1 MPWSV
6 FDMGLQKPYSSQK
19 MTGCF
24 LIEESRFVRESM
36 AHIQETLL
44 EGKIYKKYI
53 MQILHS

>member
-1 MPWSV
+1 
-6 FDMGLQKPYSSQK
+6 MGLQKPFPSQK

-44 EGKIYKKYI
+44 EDKKNKQKKTFCI
-53 MQILHS
+53 MQI